1 MRKQKYGLI
10 FYEKKQ
16 GVSKQVIL
24 EVLSWVFY
32 TVIAVVSAA
41 LIVSA
46 FGYRIVMTGASM
58 MPGIRNGQYVL
69 VNRVIYHLS
78 SPKRGDM
85 VVFYPN
91 GNVNAHLSIKRVIGL
106 PGETV
111 RIEDGRVYI
120 DDRPESDPDH
130 KYDTIQDPGIAANGI
145 TLGNKEYFVLGDR
158 RNTSEDSRSAGVG
171 AVHADAI
178 IGKAWFVYGGKK

>member
-85 VVFYPN
+85 VV
-91 GNVNAHLSIKRVIGL
+91 
-106 PGETV
+106 
-111 RIEDGRVYI
+111 
-120 DDRPESDPDH
+120 
-130 KYDTIQDPGIAANGI
+130 
-145 TLGNKEYFVLGDR
+145 
-158 RNTSEDSRSAGVG
+158 
-171 AVHADAI
+171 
-178 IGKAWFVYGGKK
+178 